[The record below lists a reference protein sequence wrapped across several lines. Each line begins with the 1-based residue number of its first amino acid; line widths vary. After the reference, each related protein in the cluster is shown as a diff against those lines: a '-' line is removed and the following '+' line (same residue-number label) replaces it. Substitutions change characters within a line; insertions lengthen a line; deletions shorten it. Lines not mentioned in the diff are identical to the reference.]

1 MKTISVS
8 AAAIVNN
15 NKILITKRSGGDFDG
30 MWEFPG
36 GKIEPNETKE
46 ETVIREIK
54 EELDLEISVS
64 SHLISIEYAYPNFN
78 LEMHVYI
85 CSIISGTMVLNE
97 HGDFAWTSK
106 ADIENYNWIPADIEV
121 VEAIKALKTL

>member
-1 MKTISVS
+1 MRTISVS

-106 ADIENYNWIPADIEV
+106 ADIDNYNWIPADIEV

>member
-106 ADIENYNWIPADIEV
+106 ADIDNYNWIPADIEV